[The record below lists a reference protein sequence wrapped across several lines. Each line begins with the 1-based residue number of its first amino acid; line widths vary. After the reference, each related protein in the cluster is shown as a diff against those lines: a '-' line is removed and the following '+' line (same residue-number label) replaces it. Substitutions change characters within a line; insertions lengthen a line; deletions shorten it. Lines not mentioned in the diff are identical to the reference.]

1 MVAASGC
8 SDVKLRAYCCL
19 TSAAMHSTEWYGIGA
34 DREAEE
40 EAGGAAAGPPG
51 AAGGH
56 EPH

>member
-1 MVAASGC
+1 M
-8 SDVKLRAYCCL
+8 KLRACCCL
-19 TSAAMHSTEWYGIGA
+19 TSAAMHSTEWYGVGA

-56 EPH
+56 EPHQQVP